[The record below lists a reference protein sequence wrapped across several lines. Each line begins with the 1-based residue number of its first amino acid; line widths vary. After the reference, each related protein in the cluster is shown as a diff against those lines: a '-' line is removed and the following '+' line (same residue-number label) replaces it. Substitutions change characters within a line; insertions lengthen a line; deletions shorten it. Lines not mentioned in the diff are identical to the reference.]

1 MLTKLIPLMYLV
13 LVINS
18 WAVAITYVGH
28 APAWLTIAVPGFL
41 TTTCIVRLI
50 VW

>member
-18 WAVAITYVGH
+18 WAVTIYVGH

-41 TTTCIVRLI
+41 TTVCIVRLI